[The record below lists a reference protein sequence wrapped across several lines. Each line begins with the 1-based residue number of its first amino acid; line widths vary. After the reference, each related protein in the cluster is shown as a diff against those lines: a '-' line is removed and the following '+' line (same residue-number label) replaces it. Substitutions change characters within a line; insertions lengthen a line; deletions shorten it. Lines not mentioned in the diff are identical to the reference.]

1 MAVVVFEK
9 LPVGE
14 GVGPLVTMT
23 LNGWLALNA
32 GPVTLSGWPVMN
44 AGNIVGDPP
53 SLIDAVGEE
62 ELRLPNRGPGM
73 LVFNPPGADIEDVRF
88 VRMGTVPLTGEP
100 ISMLAVEMIDVASV
114 LFERGEE
121 GDVVMTC
128 GAVTVIYE
136 SNGDAV

>member
-9 LPVGE
+9 LPVPE
-14 GVGPLVTMT
+14 GVGPLVT
-23 LNGWLALNA
+23 
-32 GPVTLSGWPVMN
+32 VTLSGWLALD
-44 AGNIVGDPP
+44 AGNVVGDPP
-53 SLIDAVGEE
+53 STIDVVGEE
-62 ELRLPNRGPGM
+62 VLELLNEVLGLLAM
-73 LVFNPPGADIEDVRF
+73 DPPGADIEDVRF
-88 VRMGTVPLTGEP
+88 VRMGNVLLTGEP
-100 ISMLAVEMIDVASV
+100 ISMLAVEMVDVASV